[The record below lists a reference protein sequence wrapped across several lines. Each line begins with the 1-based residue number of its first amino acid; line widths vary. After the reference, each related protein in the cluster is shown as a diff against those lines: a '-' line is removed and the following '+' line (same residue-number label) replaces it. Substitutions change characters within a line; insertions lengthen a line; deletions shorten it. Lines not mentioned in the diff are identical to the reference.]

1 MINWEPWL
9 LCFDLNLDITL
20 KNHIFIYK
28 YLRYINPVNTK
39 LFFIYIFVFLYFC
52 FAMIQ

>member
-1 MINWEPWL
+1 MLNWEPWL

-28 YLRYINPVNTK
+28 YLRYINPVK
-39 LFFIYIFVFLYFC
+39 IKFFVNFISYFL
-52 FAMIQ
+52 